1 MDYKVWAE
9 CPFLLSQKL
18 IKNNVNEYVPVS
30 ELSSYMDED
39 MLKNVDIQDNELYY
53 YIRTVNKLTSDEI
66 KVEKV
71 IIKIQ
76 DTTVLDN
83 YIQEKN
89 DAIQDMFNRVHS
101 PEIES
106 LKNNKVNY
114 ELFPE
119 YIHPDMVLLEQ
130 YEPLVINKRYMLTKK
145 EMDIL
150 IDALMNVLKEMEPLE
165 QRLTENEMRT
175 IYKILFSYGFYI
187 NKCSILKLYMF
198 GEHLEKEK
206 KRFPTHEIIPS
217 FFFYGF

>member
-9 CPFLLSQKL
+9 CPVLLSQKL
-18 IKNNVNEYVPVS
+18 VKDNEYVPVS

-39 MLKNVDIQDNELYY
+39 MLKNVDIQDDEPHY
-53 YIRTVNKLTSDEI
+53 YIRTVNKSTNDEI
-66 KVEKV
+66 KVERV

-76 DTTVLDN
+76 DTTVLDD

-106 LKNNKVNY
+106 LKDSKVNY

-130 YEPLVINKRYMLTKK
+130 YKPLVVNKRYMLTQK

-165 QRLTENEMRT
+165 KRLTENEMGP
-175 IYKILFSYGFYI
+175 IYDILFSYGFYI
-187 NKCSILKLYMF
+187 NKCSILKPYMF

-206 KRFPTHEIIPS
+206 ECFPTNEIIPT
-217 FFFYGF
+217 FFFYGFD